1 MTLEGDRAAQV
12 AVTDEVGKFV
22 FGLVPPGS
30 YKLTATLEGFG
41 SRDQAVNV
49 TAGSRA
55 DFEMKLALST
65 AEQIT
70 VTSEA
75 PLVDK
80 FNVTAGATMQGETAG
95 EISTSVRSFYGAL
108 QVLPGVTNDVES
120 SDLSN
125 SRPNVN
131 GALWQESNVYVD
143 GVDATFALQGGGT
156 RVFLPTTALTE
167 VNMEAG
173 GGGAEYGRNVGSHTN
188 LIVKSGTN
196 KFHGDFNGIYSNLAW
211 NSNYD
216 PQPVLAEDQ
225 RLINTYL
232 DRGFTQAEAED
243 LATNFVVYGPG
254 ENEGDEIN
262 IEASL
267 GGPIVRDKAWFFL
280 SRGEVST
287 NQRDKT
293 LDGQIFNVSSE
304 LFASIVKLNLQPGA
318 KHSLAYTFIDAPVD
332 RIFLLPAMG
341 DKYVA
346 TFYQPTGG
354 VNSLSWNWSVNSSLF
369 LEAKVASQVSDE
381 DTSRPFTPEDKA
393 QDPNYLPNGLGR
405 WSPNNNADSYVQNWD
420 NTWHNG
426 WIFDAGFGTNE
437 FPRDQLNLAGTQF
450 VGGNNELKYGLDMQ
464 QVEWNQNV
472 QRPNIISGG
481 DLELGTQ
488 FGFANDC
495 VGFTNDPTLL
505 VNSNCFLVDYNSHGL
520 PKGSARSEGGNYG
533 AYIRDRMTLGDH
545 WTFNFGLRYEDQEL
559 ENDRGRKVID
569 AGTLSPRFSTVFDLK
584 GDGRQLLTFNAGRFF
599 VQTAQQLVNTN
610 LQEDWNGASN
620 TFDLFAHIDSDFLR
634 PFFAALPDATAC
646 QFTGQPPGVARP
658 DLTPFCFSLG
668 QVRPGTIFS
677 YIDNGLIDL
686 DIEPYHRDEVVLG
699 YEWQFSSNWAVD
711 VKGIYWRVDNLI
723 GSTLQRG
730 PNFELFQLVENYD
743 EYADILRNLNFVDN
757 FATFRAASLG
767 MTPDQAR
774 AHAEVDSRRVLRR
787 QPRLRRRP
795 VAAQPALLQGLGPL
809 QQRDVLQGRGQ
820 DLRRRQR
827 VERPGRVQ
835 RSQRRLR
842 PQPRRGADRSD
853 PQRLRGAG
861 TELRGQPDGLLLGA
875 WPRLELRRRPAAVHR
890 HADLDHQPFR
900 RAADR
905 SRDHLQELRLQ
916 AVELRRQGQAVVQ
929 SRRSVRLAVGHA
941 VAARGH
947 RRDAQRGTLDN
958 ARNVQAIGIFF
969 NERGSFEDN
978 DYYWLNLT
986 GAYGFPIGGSV
997 TGPDSTGDHQHH
1009 RRAGADRDVDDHRRA
1024 AALATVV
1031 PATDEV
1037 SIGRIGSVLAASSA
1051 GGRPAGR
1058 PSAARSEGGGSASPF
1073 FRCRRALGVGGL
1085 DRDPFNQSGRGAS
1098 DSTD

>member
-1 MTLEGDRAAQV
+1 MRRWLVYSLLLVFACSVALADGAETGVITGTVTDASGSALPGVQVTLEGDRAAQV
-12 AVTDEVGKFV
+12 AVTGEDGKFV

-30 YKLTATLEGFG
+30 YKLTAALEGFG
-41 SRDQAVNV
+41 SMDQAVNV
-49 TAGSRA
+49 SAGSRS
-55 DFEMKLALST
+55 DFELKLALAT

-80 FNVTAGATMQGETAG
+80 FNVTAGAVMQGETAG

-196 KFHGDFNGIYSNLAW
+196 KFHGDFNGVYSNLSW
-211 NSNYD
+211 NENYD

-225 RLINTYL
+225 RLINTYV
-232 DRGFTQAEAED
+232 DRGYTQAEAEE

-304 LFASIVKLNLQPGA
+304 LFASIVKLNYQPGA

-346 TFYQPTGG
+346 TFYEPTGG

-381 DTSRPFTPEDKA
+381 DTSRPFTPEQKA
-393 QDPNYLPNGLGR
+393 QDPNYLPNPALGR
-405 WSPNNNADSYVQNWD
+405 WSPNNNAHSYVQNWD

-426 WIFDAGFGTNE
+426 WIFDAGFGKNE

-450 VGGNNELKYGLDMQ
+450 VGANNELKYGLDLQ
-464 QVEWNQNV
+464 QVEWNQDV
-472 QRPNIISGG
+472 QRPDILSGG
-481 DLELGTQ
+481 DLALGTRY
-488 FGFANDC
+488 GFANDC
-495 VGFTNDPTLL
+495 VGFTNDPVLL
-505 VNSNCFLVDYNSHGL
+505 VNSNCFLVDYNNHGL
-520 PKGSARSEGGNYG
+520 PKGSARSEGDNYG
-533 AYIRDRMTLGDH
+533 AYIRDRITIGDH
-545 WTFNFGLRYEDQEL
+545 WTFNVGLRYEDQEL
-559 ENDRGRKVID
+559 QNDRGRTVID
-569 AGTLSPRFSTVFDLK
+569 AGTLSPRFSTVYDLK
-584 GDGRQLLTFNAGRFF
+584 GDGRQLITLNAGRFF

-634 PFFAALPDATAC
+634 PFFATLPDEVAC
-646 QFTGQPPGVARP
+646 QFTGQPVGVARP
-658 DLTPFCFSLG
+658 DLTPYCFSLG
-668 QVRPGTIFS
+668 QVRPGTLFQ
-677 YIDNGLIDL
+677 YVDQGLIDI

-699 YEWQFSSNWAVD
+699 YEWQYSTNWAVD

-723 GSTLQRG
+723 GSTNQRG

-743 EYADILRNLNFVDN
+743 EYADILRNLNFVQN
-757 FATFRAASLG
+757 FVT
-767 MTPDQAR
+767 
-774 AHAEVDSRRVLRR
+774 
-787 QPRLRRRP
+787 
-795 VAAQPALLQGLGPL
+795 
-809 QQRDVLQGRGQ
+809 
-820 DLRRRQR
+820 
-827 VERPGRVQ
+827 
-835 RSQRRLR
+835 
-842 PQPRRGADRSD
+842 RRGACPPPACLGLTPEAAAAQAEAILDGFSD
-853 PQRLRGAG
+853 DNRDYGAIQLQLNRRFSKG
-861 TELRGQPDGLLLGA
+861 WALYNNVTFSKVEGKTYGGGNGSNDLGA
-875 WPRLELRRRPAAVHR
+875 FNALNDDYGRNLDAVLTEGILNGFAAPGPNYG
-890 HADLDHQPFR
+890 ANQ
-900 RAADR
+900 
-905 SRDHLQELRLQ
+905 
-916 AVELRRQGQAVVQ
+916 
-929 SRRSVRLAVGHA
+929 
-941 VAARGH
+941 VAFCSARGLGDTCVDDL
-947 RRDAQRGTLDN
+947 RQYIGTPISTINRFGELPIDREIIYKSYGYKQWNFGSNGRQSFNLGGLFVWQSGTPWQRVGTAATPNVGTLEN
-958 ARNVQAIGIFF
+958 ARNVQAIGLFF
-969 NERGSFEDN
+969 NPRGSFHDN
-978 DYYWLNLT
+978 DYYWLNIT
-986 GAYGFPIGGSV
+986 GAYGFPIKGSWSGQIRLETTNITNEQEQIV
-997 TGPDSTGDHQHH
+997 TSTTTGAPLRS
-1009 RRAGADRDVDDHRRA
+1009 RRSFQQPTKYR
-1024 AALATVV
+1024 L
-1031 PATDEV
+1031 
-1037 SIGRIGSVLAASSA
+1037 IGSI
-1051 GGRPAGR
+1051 R
-1058 PSAARSEGGGSASPF
+1058 F
-1073 FRCRRALGVGGL
+1073 
-1085 DRDPFNQSGRGAS
+1085 
-1098 DSTD
+1098 